1 MAPDRLGPFTA
12 IRRLYGGSRTEVFL
26 ARKRGPGRFFR
37 HVAVKRV
44 RPEYAD
50 DDRAVRG
57 LLDEAHI
64 QGLIVHPN
72 VVPVHDVLVVD
83 GAYHVVMD
91 WVDGPNLA
99 ELLGR
104 CLAHGGPLPVQ
115 HALLIASQVA
125 RGLHAAHTARDEG
138 GGPAWVVHRDVS
150 PRNILVGWDGA
161 VRVTDFG
168 VAQAARR
175 LSDTR
180 VTSVK
185 GTPGYL
191 SPEQASMADVDARA
205 DVFSLGCCLY
215 QAAVGAAPIVGESP
229 EDLVR
234 AAREAVYDP
243 PSRVAPHLPEGFDEL
258 IEGFLAR
265 LPRQRFADARAAE
278 VACSRYLHHL
288 DPDCTA
294 ADLAGFL
301 AAVFPETPS
310 AEEDSEDTDVY
321 RRRE

>member
-1 MAPDRLGPFTA
+1 MATDRIGPYTV

-37 HVAVKRV
+37 PVAVKRV
-44 RPEYAD
+44 RPEFAD
-50 DDRAVRG
+50 DDRAVRC

-64 QGLIVHPN
+64 QGLVVHPN
-72 VVPVHDVLVVD
+72 VVPVHDVMVVD

-99 ELLGR
+99 ELLRR
-104 CLAHGGPLPVQ
+104 CLDHGGAVPVQ
-115 HALLIASQVA
+115 HALNIAVQTA
-125 RGLHAAHTARDEG
+125 RGLHAAHTARSET

-150 PRNILVGWDGA
+150 PRNVLIGWDGA
-161 VRVTDFG
+161 VRLIDFG

-191 SPEQASMADVDARA
+191 SPEAASMADVDGRA

-215 QAAVGAAPIVGESP
+215 QAVTGTPPIRGGGP
-229 EDLVR
+229 EDLVL
-234 AAREAVYDP
+234 AAREAVYEP
-243 PSRVAPHLPEGFDEL
+243 PRQVSPHLPPGLD
-258 IEGFLAR
+258 G

-278 VACSRYLHHL
+278 AAASRYLHHL
-288 DPDCTA
+288 DPDYTA
-294 ADLAGFL
+294 ADLPGFL